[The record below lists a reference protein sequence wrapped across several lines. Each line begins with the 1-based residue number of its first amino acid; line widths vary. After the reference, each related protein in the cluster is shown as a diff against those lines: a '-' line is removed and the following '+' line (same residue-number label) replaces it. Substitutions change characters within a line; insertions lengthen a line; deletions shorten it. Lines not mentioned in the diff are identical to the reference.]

1 MVDQESKMLFIYV
14 SEKMQRIKEII
25 DQVADT
31 DLTVLI
37 QGESGVGK
45 ELVARSIYYN
55 SSRRINSFVKVNCP
69 ALPHELLESE
79 LFGYEKGAF
88 TGAYRKKP
96 GKFEMANGGTI
107 FLDEIAE
114 MSPSL
119 QAKLLQVLQDGEFS
133 RLGDVKDVKVDV
145 RVLVAT
151 NKNIEQAMKDG
162 RFREDLYYRLN
173 VVNIKIPPLRER
185 REEIPTLVDYFLNKF
200 SQKYQKEVKPLP
212 GSLMKAFL
220 RHHWLGN
227 IRELENVIQRY
238 VVLGGKKT
246 IIEELCPMGLIYETL
261 KRTNWNRTKAA
272 NLLNINYRTL
282 LKKVK
287 KEGGQ
292 VL

>member
-1 MVDQESKMLFIYV
+1 MLDQESWKFIYA

-55 SSRRINSFVKVNCP
+55 SSRRINSFVKVNCA

-119 QAKLLQVLQDGEFS
+119 QAKLLQVLQNGEFS
-133 RLGDVKDVKVDV
+133 RLGDTKDIQVDV
-145 RVLVAT
+145 RVLAAT

-185 REEIPTLVDYFLNKF
+185 REEIPTFVDYFLNKF

-212 GSLMKAFL
+212 DSLMKAFL